1 MGKDFLKSNSEL
13 KSGHL
18 EFAVSHPYRD
28 EYPLRK
34 ASSYQSGRESVFWT
48 ESESSIWTKN
58 NDLRQ
63 VVMVYGYN
71 KRLGIPISIFDC
83 ALIIQEIRAT
93 GNLLDSANAQ

>member
-48 ESESSIWTKN
+48 EHG
-58 NDLRQ
+58 
-63 VVMVYGYN
+63 VVFGQ
-71 KRLGIPISIFDC
+71 KTTIFIRSLGCVVTRNGLVFVI
-83 ALIIQEIRAT
+83 L
-93 GNLLDSANAQ
+93 